1 MIICTKTKQKS
12 KARLCRKSIEIKIKM
27 MYSYSIPRK
36 TEGLD
41 GIKAC
46 EKEVFVQKVCIKD
59 KKRQVSLLFMY
70 IDKFAI
76 EWYNKIVIRR
86 EQKHGITANY

>member
-1 MIICTKTKQKS
+1 M
-12 KARLCRKSIEIKIKM
+12 CRKSIEIKIKM

-76 EWYNKIVIRR
+76 EWYNKIVI
-86 EQKHGITANY
+86 